1 MSAILDA
8 SLGRK
13 LRDLGVEQFPKHRD
27 RAVVAAA
34 LIANLAFLTEPTRA
48 KMLAAHPRED
58 LELSRRVFGL
68 FAQAMRPFAF
78 IFSRL
83 TMWIR

>member
-27 RAVVAAA
+27 RAIVAAA
-34 LIANLAFLTEPTRA
+34 LIANLAFLTKPTIG
-48 KMLAAHPRED
+48 KMDAAHARED
-58 LELSRRVFGL
+58 LELSCRVFAHL
-68 FAQAMRPFAF
+68 AHAMRPFAF